1 MPLPQLRTDYNVLV
15 PDRAKSS
22 RDAVN
27 ALLGV
32 QNMQART
39 ANEKSQMENALV
51 KRQEEKAAAEQ
62 LSESRRLDIEKKKL
76 DSMNAKQDR
85 EGAIAKLFIEAGSPE
100 MLERLKEIYP
110 DHSGKW
116 VGPEF
121 VYESGDA
128 IIKLSS
134 AGHENLLG
142 LLKKDPRALSTDPS
156 KSGVP
161 KFNESVWL
169 LNKSGGLLG
178 VTQKEQKRT
187 DAEEIAYQG
196 KLAEAKAKGG
206 EGKQPTPVSWKNAA
220 DLVDRDFGS
229 QDPMGN
235 IIITPDNA
243 GVRRIAREKLVEL
256 QTAGKGTPLAAV
268 QESVKYARKQEK
280 DFWSQMEDA
289 KDNDAMKA
297 ATRKGFEQIFGYIP
311 KLKMR

>member
-1 MPLPQLRTDYNVLV
+1 MPQLPTLRTDFNVIA
-15 PDRAKSS
+15 PDIK
-22 RDAVN
+22 N
-27 ALLGV
+27 ALLAGRK
-32 QNMQART
+32 MKEESEDK
-39 ANEKSQMENALV
+39 ANVLLDRSIATEKRKLDTSTSKSQSLMNISKAAMGTDTELV
-51 KRQEEKAAAEQ
+51 KKLVSIHNQTYEDAKTDVPEQ
-62 LSESRRLDIEKKKL
+62 IGPIQKL
-76 DSMNAKQDR
+76 KLGR
-85 EGAIAKLFIEAGSPE
+85 ITFEGTADGIQNLID
-100 MLERLKEIYP
+100 LQLKHP
-110 DHSGKW
+110 
-116 VGPEF
+116 
-121 VYESGDA
+121 
-128 IIKLSS
+128 
-134 AGHENLLG
+134 
-142 LLKKDPRALSTDPS
+142 
-156 KSGVP
+156 
-161 KFNESVWL
+161 
-169 LNKSGGLLG
+169 G
-178 VTQKEQKRT
+178 VTPEDDVDLPTPDGNVVKVKFKSLLARAAVRNKVNLSVEEPKRT

-268 QESVKYARKQEK
+268 QESVKYARQQEK